1 MDYFFPTL
9 LLLIQWPLRVPVLG
23 YYVKCTPEPPL
34 NLARSVI
41 SAGRAR
47 PCPRRLPLARRGRSG
62 WRSTPVLIFF
72 QSRLPTLVFPPSILI
87 RTNHGSTSLEKP
99 CKKLVKLI
107 SELYIKHR
115 GSFQLINIFPQSH
128 NFFLKGSIN
137 WNNLASHLRM
147 LILN

>member
-9 LLLIQWPLRVPVLG
+9 WLLIQWPLRVPVLG
-23 YYVKCTPEPPL
+23 YPVLGYYVKCTPTL

-107 SELYIKHR
+107 CELYIKHR

-128 NFFLKGSIN
+128 NFFWKDQ
-137 WNNLASHLRM
+137 
-147 LILN
+147 LIGTTWHRT